1 MYKIL
6 STLIFST
13 LFVLSCSNGPVQRDE
28 MPAVSDPAP
37 QADSLES
44 LARVKMGDKWGYID
58 LKGAMAIKP
67 QFDLAEDF
75 SEGLA

>member
-13 LFVLSCSNGPVQRDE
+13 LFVLSCSDGPVQKDE
-28 MPAVSDPAP
+28 VPAASVPVP
-37 QADSLES
+37 QADSS

-58 LKGAMAIKP
+58 KEENIVIEP
-67 QFDLAEDF
+67 QFDDARDF
-75 SEGLA
+75 RK